1 MPLIYLILLPF
12 LGSLIAAVL
21 PSNARNSESTLAGL
35 IALGCAVQVALLFP
49 QITDGGILRQEITWL
64 PALGLN

>member
-12 LGSLIAAVL
+12 FGSLIAAVL

-49 QITDGGILRQEITWL
+49 QIADGGVLRQEIT
-64 PALGLN
+64 